1 MKNSAKHIADRI
13 RLMLATKQ
21 FQVGEVLPSTR
32 ELGKQL
38 EASFH
43 TVRKAYH
50 ILEDEGLITGV
61 QGRGFVVNR
70 QTPMIDKSQRLEV
83 GAEKIQM
90 LVEELVGYGLDD
102 EELETLFSEQLDFM
116 EWPSRIES
124 CATVGETRE
133 IAHMMSESIASQVGV
148 KSKVLTADQYSE
160 AANFDALFVPIQL
173 LNAFRSLSE
182 SLLIIPIIY
191 TYKPEVL
198 LNITDRSVIET
209 IGLVCSE
216 EKTIPRIISDLKHII
231 NFEGAFIAGTTQGRS
246 LPNFVRTTDLI
257 LYTPESAKLVEPKIP
272 VKNRLK
278 LEYVLSDK
286 SAEMIRAELWDQ

>member
-1 MKNSAKHIADRI
+1 MKNSSKHIADRI

-32 ELGKQL
+32 ELGRQL

-50 ILEDEGLITGV
+50 ILEEEGLITGE
-61 QGRGFVVNR
+61 QGKGFVVNR
-70 QTPMIDKSQRLEV
+70 QTPRIDKSERLEV
-83 GAEKIQM
+83 GAGKVQS

-102 EELETLFSEQLDFM
+102 NEIETLFSEQLDFM
-116 EWPSRIES
+116 EWPNRIET
-124 CATVGETRE
+124 CATVGETLE
-133 IAHMMSESIASQVGV
+133 IARMMSETISNQVGV
-148 KSKVLTADQYSE
+148 KSKLLTVDQYNE
-160 AANFDALFVPIQL
+160 AANFDALFIPIQL
-173 LNAFRSLSE
+173 LNEFRSLSE
-182 SLLIIPIIY
+182 SLLIIPIIF

-198 LNITDRSVIET
+198 LNITERSVIET

-216 EKTIPRIISDLKHII
+216 ERTIPKIISDLKHIV

-257 LYTPESAKLVEPKIP
+257 LYTPESAKLVEPKIEH
-272 VKNRLK
+272 KSRLK
-278 LEYVLSDK
+278 LEYALSDK
-286 SAEMIRAELWDQ
+286 SAEMIRSELWDQ